1 MASSKGKGMAATV
14 GCGGHHEPSN
24 APSLGKG
31 QFQQVGTF
39 IDEGDMNTITPRGT
53 SVNSKTG
60 RLQLGEN

>member
-1 MASSKGKGMAATV
+1 MAKKSGGMSAVV

-39 IDEGDMNTITPRGT
+39 IDEGDMNTTTPRGT

-60 RLQLGEN
+60 KLQNGEN